1 MHVLRTVTCMRGE
14 KNRGELCCVGAEVWG
29 SVWIGARVGRKAV
42 FEEILSLPRVHVL
55 GKSV

>member
-1 MHVLRTVTCMRGE
+1 MRGE